1 MNLIII
7 RHAESTA
14 NVNPNVYFST
24 PDSAIPL
31 SPTGVGQAEGLAEI
45 LAKESVDA
53 IWCSPYTR
61 TRATLEPYLRTNK
74 VDYRESVLLREQE
87 WPDFRSVK
95 EREILLF
102 RRERSNNEFFFK
114 DVGYESYAQVADRAE
129 AFLARL
135 TRSHSPDATVVIMSH
150 EVTIRMLLM
159 ILDNKSYEESM
170 VHINNCEIVKRKLDF

>member
-14 NVNPNVYFST
+14 NVNTNVYFST

-31 SPTGVGQAEGLAEI
+31 SPKGEEQAGQLAEV

-74 VDYRESVLLREQE
+74 VEYRESVLLREQE
-87 WPDFRSVK
+87 WPDLRSAK

-102 RRERSNNEFFFK
+102 RRDRSNNGFFFK
-114 DVGYESYAQVADRAE
+114 DTGYESYAQVADRAE
-129 AFLARL
+129 TFLARL
-135 TRSHSPDATVVIMSH
+135 TQSHDPEATVVIMSH

-159 ILDNKSYEESM
+159 VLDNKSYEESK
-170 VHINNCEIVKRKLDF
+170 VHVNNCEIIRRTL